1 MSEGTSSNF
10 PNPLRVILVALPY
23 GLQIVVW
30 NQVNW
35 ETIRTLPFKC
45 LAWFQIRGED
55 ELKDWY
61 HKTKLAL
68 LIFYEVLNWLP
79 HLHSRKMHKMS
90 TVFRS

>member
-30 NQVNW
+30 NQVW
-35 ETIRTLPFKC
+35 ETIQFKC